1 MSEQGSKFK
10 EILTGVVVSIASIAA
25 GTAIGWSSPV
35 NPKLKDVTLADTP
48 LDRVANS
55 SELSWI
61 GSLVALG
68 AFISKDFFL
77 HRDQLELE
85 NTKKFQLLS

>member
-35 NPKLKDVTLADTP
+35 NPKLRDVTLADTP
-48 LDRVANS
+48 LDRVAS
-55 SELSWI
+55 DSEISWI

-68 AFISKDFFL
+68 AFISKK
-77 HRDQLELE
+77 EL
-85 NTKKFQLLS
+85 TSHYDLD

>member
-35 NPKLKDVTLADTP
+35 NPKLRDVTLADTP
-48 LDRVANS
+48 LNRVAS
-55 SELSWI
+55 DSEISWI

-68 AFISKDFFL
+68 AFISKK
-77 HRDQLELE
+77 EL
-85 NTKKFQLLS
+85 TSHYDLD